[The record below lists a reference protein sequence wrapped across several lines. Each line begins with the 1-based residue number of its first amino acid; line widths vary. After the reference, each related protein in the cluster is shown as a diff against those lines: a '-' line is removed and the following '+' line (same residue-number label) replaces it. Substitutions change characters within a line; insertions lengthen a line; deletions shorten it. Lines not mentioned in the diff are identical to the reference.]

1 MTQTAARTQKQ
12 ENAKTKNNFSSKS
25 LEPLPEGFLFDPG
38 ALRPASGLTAE
49 ERERRKEGSRI
60 AARLYRI
67 RRESLAE
74 GAGPEIVAAL
84 DKGIKEIRFLSRLTN
99 SQMEELVLY
108 AVEKLGCCTARE
120 ISENIRLDLE
130 SVKTIVEDLKE
141 KNLLYEIKRYV
152 PLSGRQYFALKSA
165 RVHTPEA
172 GEIIQKAECSHY
184 SDRE

>member
-1 MTQTAARTQKQ
+1 MTQTAAQTKKL
-12 ENAKTKNNFSSKS
+12 ETAKTKNNFSNKS

-38 ALRPASGLTAE
+38 ALRPVAGLTAE

-60 AARLYRI
+60 AARLCRI

-130 SVKTIVEDLKE
+130 SVKAIVEDLKD
-141 KNLLYEIKRYV
+141 KNLLYEIERYV
-152 PLSGRQYFALKSA
+152 PKSGRQYFALKST
-165 RVHTPEA
+165 RVYTPEA
-172 GEIIQKAECSHY
+172 GEVIRKAESLHY
-184 SDRE
+184 SNRE